1 MCLHRAYSILGLW
14 DYYMVHSVL
23 THRKPTWSLKGE
35 KTAVGPAWAP
45 IWGPCGISVGLPV
58 HTALQSTHSYSLLVN
73 MGMFAGTLFIMR
85 KHRTGEC
92 EYCGKDET
100 NRICCFHIL
109 WKFPRLSLGGDTC
122 EAPAPKSTVWSG
134 AEVCVT
140 GVPAVDPCG
149 KAVTFK

>member
-1 MCLHRAYSILGLW
+1 M
-14 DYYMVHSVL
+14 
-23 THRKPTWSLKGE
+23 
-35 KTAVGPAWAP
+35 
-45 IWGPCGISVGLPV
+45 GLPV

-109 WKFPRLSLGGDTC
+109 RKFPSLSLGGDTC
-122 EAPAPKSTVWSG
+122 EVPAAKSTLWSG